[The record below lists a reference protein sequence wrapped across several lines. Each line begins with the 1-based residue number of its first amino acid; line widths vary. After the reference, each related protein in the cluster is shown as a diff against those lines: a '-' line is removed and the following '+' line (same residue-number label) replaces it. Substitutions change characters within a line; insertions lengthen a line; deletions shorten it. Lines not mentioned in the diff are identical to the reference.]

1 MNELDVDQIRSVD
14 LTALVDPGH
23 QVFIDGT
30 HHQSGK
36 DRRRVCDDH
45 ARSRPD
51 RTAVTILF
59 TEVPPDRAAARLR
72 TSETAGRSATRLI
85 SARRYSD
92 NERPASAAQELSVR
106 WTWSGT
112 SRIWIDLLMVSSE
125 THSACATCDTHVL
138 SGGARRPSGLRLRS
152 PKPRAPSPA
161 PAGCLRRAARPS
173 TPGPRRRAAGRLA

>member
-1 MNELDVDQIRSVD
+1 MNEFDVDQMRSVN

-59 TEVPPDRAAARLR
+59 AEVPPDRAAARLR

-92 NERPASAAQELSVR
+92 NERPASAARELSVR

-112 SRIWIDLLMVSSE
+112 SRIWIDLLMVFRI
-125 THSACATCDTHVL
+125 HPLCMCNMRYTC
-138 SGGARRPSGLRLRS
+138 PQ
-152 PKPRAPSPA
+152 
-161 PAGCLRRAARPS
+161 
-173 TPGPRRRAAGRLA
+173 RRRAAAIRPSPAISETKSSITSSGGLSSP